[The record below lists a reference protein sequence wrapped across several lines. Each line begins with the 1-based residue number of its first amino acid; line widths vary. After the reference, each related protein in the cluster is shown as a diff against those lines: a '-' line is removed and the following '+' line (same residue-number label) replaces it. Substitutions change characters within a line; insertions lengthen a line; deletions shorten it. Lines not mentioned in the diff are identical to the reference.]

1 MRGNLTEKSIP
12 FVHNLQNA
20 RGHQGLLGGGGIVHP
35 AQQVFP
41 AQTVQVRAVVETY
54 LMGQDQELVF
64 ALGS

>member
-1 MRGNLTEKSIP
+1 MRGNLAKKSIP

-20 RGHQGLLGGGGIVHP
+20 RGHQGLLGGRGMVHP

-41 AQTVQVRAVVETY
+41 AQTVQVRAVGETY
-54 LMGQDQELVF
+54 LMGQDQEFIF